1 MISLK
6 KILVFCGLIFATFAM
21 AAEPATESMAKPN
34 PADVAFSH
42 AFIGIEGGEIYPFG
56 DLVDAVH
63 SSKYGGFGFR
73 YTYWEDF
80 DGFIH
85 FNYTYFDVRANGIPF
100 PGVHQF
106 IGRLGLDWKWKSIS
120 PLALGAGFTC
130 NWTRADTD
138 DESISGR
145 GGMLTD
151 NETEFGYFFRGNLPF
166 IRTENYQAGLNILWE
181 NLWTLPE
188 RSNMLSIGIYVER
201 RLW

>member
-1 MISLK
+1 MNSLK
-6 KILVFCGLIFATFAM
+6 KILVLCGMVFATSAM
-21 AAEPATESMAKPN
+21 AAEPLTEPN
-34 PADVAFSH
+34 PTDVAFSH

-63 SSKYGGFGFR
+63 SSKYGGIGFR

-181 NLWTLPE
+181 NLWTLPK